1 LAQID
6 ILLGGLPKEYDIVVD
21 KNNSFD
27 IVLDERY
34 HSYDVYIYNL
44 TDRQGIYGDE
54 LDPLIFRLTQNEVD
68 CLIDVNLL
76 SDKNYSYLALNGS
89 KVEVDKKMLVALREQ
104 ILKLKSNVDM
114 ALVKTADVEPNELK
128 LLTSG
133 EVTNTTRLNTAKL
146 SARLTDRITANMSKV
161 VELLL
166 NTSGTHWFDGYLYE
180 YDDWL
185 LSDMDL
191 IYPKLSLVTTCG
203 KVYMK
208 FTFDIGEH
216 DLHITSEIA
225 DFVSNVDIKNV
236 VRNTLQLS
244 DDADFSYQIICS
256 CKQNIFALKNPEIS
270 ISISSL
276 IYPKQSLAKLSNQT
290 LKEME
295 VAAGLGV
302 VSQTILTTFMVADEM
317 EAYYGLGHYDNR
329 YLYQWDNHTIHN
341 MGAAVVT
348 TPQSGSVDM

>member
-1 LAQID
+1 MAQID
-6 ILLGGLPKEYDIVVD
+6 ILLSGLPKEYDIVVD
-21 KNNSFD
+21 KNRSFNIICSD
-27 IVLDERY
+27 RHHD
-34 HSYDVYIYNL
+34 YDVYIYNL
-44 TDRQGIYGDE
+44 TDKQGIYGDE
-54 LDPLIFRLTQNEVD
+54 LNPLIFRLTQNEVD

-76 SDKNYSYLALNGS
+76 SDKNYSYLALDGS

-114 ALVKTADVEPNELK
+114 ALVKTTDVKPNEFK

-133 EVTNTTRLNTAKL
+133 EVTNTTRVDTTKL
-146 SARLTDRITANMSKV
+146 SARLTDRVTSSMSKV

-166 NTSGTHWFDGYLYE
+166 NASGTFWFDGYLYE
-180 YDDWL
+180 YDEWL

-191 IYPKLSLVTTCG
+191 IYPKLSLVTHCG
-203 KVYMK
+203 KMYMK

-216 DLHITSEIA
+216 NLHISSDIA
-225 DFVSNVDIKNV
+225 DFTSNVDIRNI

-244 DDADFSYQIICS
+244 DDVDFSYQIICS
-256 CKQNIFALKNPEIS
+256 CNQNIFALNNPEIS

-295 VAAGLGV
+295 IASGLGV

>member
-1 LAQID
+1 MAQID
-6 ILLGGLPKEYDIVVD
+6 ILLSGLPKEYDIVVD
-21 KNNSFD
+21 KNRSFD
-27 IVLDERY
+27 IICSDR
-34 HSYDVYIYNL
+34 HHDYDVYIYNL

-54 LDPLIFRLTQNEVD
+54 LNPLIFRLTQNEVD

-76 SDKNYSYLALNGS
+76 SDKNYSYLALDGS

-114 ALVKTADVEPNELK
+114 ALAKTTDVKPNEFK

-133 EVTNTTRLNTAKL
+133 EVTNTTRVDTTKL
-146 SARLTDRITANMSKV
+146 SARLTDRVTSSMSKV

-166 NTSGTHWFDGYLYE
+166 NASGTFWFDGYLYE
-180 YDDWL
+180 YDEWL

-191 IYPKLSLVTTCG
+191 IYPKLSLVTHCG
-203 KVYMK
+203 KMYMK

-216 DLHITSEIA
+216 NLHISSDIA
-225 DFVSNVDIKNV
+225 DFTSNVDIRNI

-244 DDADFSYQIICS
+244 DDVDFSYQIICS
-256 CKQNIFALKNPEIS
+256 CNQNIFALNNPEIS

-295 VAAGLGV
+295 IASGLGV

>member
-1 LAQID
+1 MAQID
-6 ILLGGLPKEYDIVVD
+6 ILLNGLPKEYGIVVD
-21 KNNSFD
+21 KDNSFNIILNEKHND
-27 IVLDERY
+27 
-34 HSYDVYIYNL
+34 YDVYIYNL

-54 LDPLIFRLTQNEVD
+54 LDPLIFRLSESMVD

-76 SDKNYSYLALNGS
+76 SDKNYSYLALDGS
-89 KVEVDKKMLVALREQ
+89 KVEINKDIFVALKEQ
-104 ILKLKSNVDM
+104 IAKLKTNVDM
-114 ALVKTADVEPNELK
+114 ALVKTADVESNELK

-133 EVTNTTRLNTAKL
+133 DITNMARLSTPKL

-166 NTSGTHWFDGYLYE
+166 NTSGTYWFDGYLHE

-208 FTFDIGEH
+208 FSFDIGEH
-216 DLHITSEIA
+216 DLHLSSDIA
-225 DFVSNVDIKNV
+225 DFTSNVDIKNV

-244 DDADFSYQIICS
+244 DSIDFSYQIICS
-256 CKQNIFALKNPEIS
+256 CNQNIFALTNPEIS
-270 ISISSL
+270 ISIVSL
-276 IYPKQSLAKLSNQT
+276 IYPEQSLATLTNQT
-290 LKEME
+290 LKDME
-295 VAAGLGV
+295 IAASLGV
-302 VSQTILTTFMVADEM
+302 VSQTILSTFMVADEM